1 QCVFGGVSYFNFESF
16 GFVKIVLR
24 FLLWLDFPFQKPIY
38 LLKVSFVILSC
49 QKIFLVLLV
58 RFLRR
63 FEFQVVS
70 VTGALKLRL
79 I

>member
-1 QCVFGGVSYFNFESF
+1 MS
-16 GFVKIVLR
+16 
-24 FLLWLDFPFQKPIY
+24 
-38 LLKVSFVILSC
+38 
-49 QKIFLVLLV
+49 FLVLLV

-79 I
+79 IGVFQHTQRQCWQSGNRLQIKALGLATNKAFKRDSQRLAVLV